1 MIGTQTRSL
10 RFSSFFAPTCSP
22 FNLTLPTIFF
32 THKKLVFL
40 SPILPRDL
48 SLTLSTPGLE
58 TENRWGLR
66 STTCRGD
73 SPAPRGLLEAP
84 LDGCAVIHVEL
95 WVLSLSLSLSR
106 WRRVFVYLWRYG
118 RNLGQILRELPEA
131 SEVAT
136 NQ

>member
-1 MIGTQTRSL
+1 M
-10 RFSSFFAPTCSP
+10 
-22 FNLTLPTIFF
+22 TLPTVFF

-66 STTCRGD
+66 STTRRGD
-73 SPAPRGLLEAP
+73 SPTPRGLLEAP
-84 LDGCAVIHVEL
+84 LDGCAVIHAEL